1 MKRLFDQLEE
11 ALAAVLV
18 VVLCLV
24 VGAEVVLR
32 YVLTNPLSWTE
43 EFSTIVFAYV
53 TMLGSSIALKRGEHF
68 AVELFRPYLGAAA
81 ARAMRTI
88 VLAVVAGIS
97 VYLVYYGSIFAMRN
111 HIVTTPAMHWP
122 RSIPYAAIPFGGA
135 LMLARSLQLLVRL
148 RQGGEVKP

>member
-43 EFSTIVFAYV
+43 EFSTIVFVYV

-68 AVELFRPYLGAAA
+68 AVELFRPHLGPVA
-81 ARAMRTI
+81 ARTLRTL
-88 VLAVVAGIS
+88 VLVVVAGIS
-97 VYLVYYGSIFAMRN
+97 VYLLYYGSIFAIRN
-111 HIVTTPAMHWP
+111 HLVTTPAMHWP

-135 LMLARSLQLLVRL
+135 LMLARSVQLLVRL
-148 RQGGEVKP
+148 RRGGEVTP